1 MTTVIEALSKIASDA
16 SIQDSQDVT
25 QLLSDNKIDEE
36 IANSI
41 ITKDVTSLER
51 QLDVCPDIV
60 CFVAPAED
68 DDDESEDDQESNE
81 ESNCSVVNI

>member
-1 MTTVIEALSKIASDA
+1 MTTVIETLSQIASDA
-16 SIQDSQDVT
+16 SIQSAEDIT
-25 QLLSDNKIDEE
+25 QLLNDNKIDEE

-68 DDDESEDDQESNE
+68 DDEESEDDQGSNE
-81 ESNCSVVNI
+81 ESNCSVVNL